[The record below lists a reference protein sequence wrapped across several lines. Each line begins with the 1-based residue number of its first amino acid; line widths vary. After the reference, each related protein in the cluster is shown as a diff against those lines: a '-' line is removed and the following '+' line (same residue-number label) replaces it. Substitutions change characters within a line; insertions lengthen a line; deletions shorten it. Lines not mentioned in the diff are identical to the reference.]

1 MLGPPNALTEHPLD
15 KEGPTWAPP
24 QPAEGSKDL
33 DFGVGAPRPV
43 RHLED
48 ISLGVVSTLMIT
60 QSPSHPEQHVSHT
73 QEVTEQ
79 HMLDE
84 REQAGSRQAP
94 RPAGTL
100 GLAAPQHER

>member
-1 MLGPPNALTEHPLD
+1 MLGPPNALTKHPLD

-60 QSPSHPEQHVSHT
+60 QSPGHPEQHVSHT

-79 HMLDE
+79 HMLDAGQE
-84 REQAGSRQAP
+84 GAGREQTGPEACRHSRPCCAP
-94 RPAGTL
+94 T
-100 GLAAPQHER
+100 